1 MKTVKIVRY
10 LFAYVVIASASLAM
24 ERVVAALPSAANAR
38 AAESLLDLCNSDLE
52 CTLSRKESAETAMD
66 RVKPWKKRTDARPAR
81 ERKSSRL
88 KEPYRS
94 QLKLAAPMSMTTS
107 SLARMTNT
115 YKSIYSARNHRWRRL
130 CAYQDQEARNLPKKR
145 SGFGHR

>member
-66 RVKPWKKRTDARPAR
+66 RVKP
-81 ERKSSRL
+81 
-88 KEPYRS
+88 
-94 QLKLAAPMSMTTS
+94 
-107 SLARMTNT
+107 
-115 YKSIYSARNHRWRRL
+115 
-130 CAYQDQEARNLPKKR
+130 
-145 SGFGHR
+145 